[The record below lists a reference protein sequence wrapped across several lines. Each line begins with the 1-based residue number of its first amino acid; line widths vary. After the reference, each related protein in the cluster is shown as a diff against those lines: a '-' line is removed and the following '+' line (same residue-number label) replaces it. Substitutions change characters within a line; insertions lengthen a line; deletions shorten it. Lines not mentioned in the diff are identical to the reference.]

1 MEHFFASCPRGLE
14 TLLAAEL
21 TASGAQKTRVTHG
34 GVAFAGDWAACYRAN
49 LHSRLAT
56 RILWC
61 FSRAPYRRE
70 EDIYRQAASLP
81 WEKQFAVF
89 RTFRVQTTATRS
101 PLKSIDFVTLRVK
114 DALCDRFRA
123 QCGERP
129 NVNTREPD
137 VRVQVYLSE
146 QECAFYL
153 DTSGA
158 PLWQRGLRHANV
170 EAPLKENL
178 AAGILMLSGWQP
190 GTPLFDPMCGSGT
203 FLLEAACMAL
213 SRPPGLERTR
223 FGFEALQSYQR
234 GVWTEIRNA
243 ALAQVEES
251 RFLNL
256 WASDIDPR
264 AVRATRKNLKDAG
277 LEGAVEVA
285 EGAFLAAN
293 TPAES
298 GILVANPPYGERMG
312 ELDPLAELYPAMSAV
327 LKRQF
332 PGWRAFFLTADARF
346 PKLLRLKPSRKTP
359 LMNGALECRLY
370 EIALVAGSNRRP
382 KSADQ
387 PGEPGRPAGTCYTP
401 PSTAKPLW
409 TP

>member
-1 MEHFFASCPRGLE
+1 MENFFASCPRGLE
-14 TLLAAEL
+14 TPLAAEL
-21 TASGAQKTRVTHG
+21 VAVGAQNSRVTHG
-34 GVAFAGDWAACYRAN
+34 GVAFAGDWATCYRAN
-49 LHSRLAT
+49 LYSRLAT
-56 RILWC
+56 RILWR
-61 FSRAPYRRE
+61 FSYAPYCRE

-129 NVNTREPD
+129 NVETREPD
-137 VRVQVYLSE
+137 VRIQVHLSE
-146 QECAFYL
+146 QECTLYL

-190 GTPLFDPMCGSGT
+190 GMPLFDPMCGSGT
-203 FLLEAACMAL
+203 FALEAACMAL

-234 GVWTEIRNA
+234 EVWTEIRNA
-243 ALAQVEES
+243 ALARVEER

-285 EGAFLAAN
+285 EGDFLAA
-293 TPAES
+293 TAPAET

-312 ELDPLAELYPAMSAV
+312 ELDRLAELYPAMSAV

-346 PKLLRLKPSRKTP
+346 PKLLRLRPSRKMP
-359 LMNGALECRLY
+359 LRNGALECRLY
-370 EIALVAGSNRRP
+370 EIELMAGSCR
-382 KSADQ
+382 KVKAM
-387 PGEPGRPAGTCYTP
+387 T
-401 PSTAKPLW
+401 
-409 TP
+409 

>member
-1 MEHFFASCPRGLE
+1 MEHFFAPCPRGLE
-14 TLLAAEL
+14 SLLIEEL
-21 TASGAQKTRVTHG
+21 NAVGATASRDAHG
-34 GVAFAGDWAACYRAN
+34 GVAFTGDWATCYRAN

-56 RILWC
+56 RILW
-61 FSRAPYRRE
+61 RIAEAPYASE
-70 EDIYRQAASLP
+70 EAIYHLALDQP
-81 WEKQFAVF
+81 WERYFSAS
-89 RTFRVQTTATRS
+89 RTFRVQTTARHA
-101 PLKSIDFVTLRVK
+101 PLKSLDFVTLRVK

-123 QCGERP
+123 QRGERP
-129 NVNTREPD
+129 NVETREPD
-137 VRVQVYLSE
+137 VRIQVYLSDR
-146 QECAFYL
+146 QCMLYL

-178 AAGILMLSGWQP
+178 AAGILLLSGWQP
-190 GTPLFDPMCGSGT
+190 GMPLFDPMCGSGT

-234 GVWTEIRNA
+234 EVWQDIRNA
-243 ALAQVEES
+243 ALARVEES

-277 LEGAVEVA
+277 LEGAANVTEGDFLEAVA
-285 EGAFLAAN
+285 
-293 TPAES
+293 PAES

-312 ELDPLAELYPAMSAV
+312 ELDRLAACYPAMSAV
-327 LKRQF
+327 LKHRF

-346 PKLLRLKPSRKTP
+346 PKLLRLKPARKIP

-370 EIALVAGSNRRP
+370 AFALVAGSNRV
-382 KSADQ
+382 Q
-387 PGEPGRPAGTCYTP
+387 
-401 PSTAKPLW
+401 KPVGKTL
-409 TP
+409 